1 MTPGRQCRQKNCRE
15 PHHEPKHHSNAARRR
30 QVWQY
35 GGRMTPPERI
45 HGWQDSQLSIA
56 RFYGGITY
64 QGHTYTI
71 AVAEKG
77 APLVRS
83 DVLAREAKE
92 RKAADKAAKAQAA
105 KQQEQLI

>member
-1 MTPGRQCRQKNCRE
+1 MT
-15 PHHEPKHHSNAARRR
+15 
-30 QVWQY
+30 
-35 GGRMTPPERI
+35 TPPERI

-77 APLVRS
+77 APLVRD
-83 DVLAREAKE
+83 DVLAREAKA
-92 RKAADKAAKAQAA
+92 RKAADKAAQAQAA

>member
-1 MTPGRQCRQKNCRE
+1 MT
-15 PHHEPKHHSNAARRR
+15 
-30 QVWQY
+30 
-35 GGRMTPPERI
+35 TTPERI

-56 RFYGGITY
+56 RFYGRITY

-77 APLVRS
+77 APLVRA

-92 RKAADKAAKAQAA
+92 RKAADKAAEAQAA

>member
-1 MTPGRQCRQKNCRE
+1 
-15 PHHEPKHHSNAARRR
+15 
-30 QVWQY
+30 
-35 GGRMTPPERI
+35 MTPPERI

-64 QGHTYTI
+64 QGHHYTI

-77 APLVRS
+77 APLVRD
-83 DVLAREAKE
+83 DVLVREAKE
-92 RKAADKAAKAQAA
+92 RRAANKAAKAQAA

>member
-1 MTPGRQCRQKNCRE
+1 MTPALWCRPKNCRE

-30 QVWQY
+30 RFWQY
-35 GGRMTPPERI
+35 GGSMTPPERI

-77 APLVRS
+77 APLVRD
-83 DVLAREAKE
+83 DVLVREAKE

>member
-1 MTPGRQCRQKNCRE
+1 
-15 PHHEPKHHSNAARRR
+15 
-30 QVWQY
+30 
-35 GGRMTPPERI
+35 MTPPDRI
-45 HGWQDSQLSIA
+45 HGWQDSHLSIA

-92 RKAADKAAKAQAA
+92 RKAANKAAKAQAA
-105 KQQEQLI
+105 KQQGQLI

>member
-1 MTPGRQCRQKNCRE
+1 MSTDFQNPRA
-15 PHHEPKHHSNAARRR
+15 SARGA
-30 QVWQY
+30 VK
-35 GGRMTPPERI
+35 PPERI

-77 APLVRS
+77 APLVRD
-83 DVLAREAKE
+83 DVLVREAKA
-92 RKAADKAAKAQAA
+92 RKEADKAAEAQAA
-105 KQQEQLI
+105 KQQGQLI

>member
-1 MTPGRQCRQKNCRE
+1 MIALEKQ
-15 PHHEPKHHSNAARRR
+15 
-30 QVWQY
+30 
-35 GGRMTPPERI
+35 PPERI
-45 HGWQDSQLSIA
+45 HGWQDTQFSIA

-77 APLVRS
+77 TPLVRT
-83 DVLAREAKE
+83 DVLMREAQV
-92 RKAADKAAKAQAA
+92 RKAADKAAKAQAT

>member
-1 MTPGRQCRQKNCRE
+1 
-15 PHHEPKHHSNAARRR
+15 
-30 QVWQY
+30 
-35 GGRMTPPERI
+35 MTPPERI

-83 DVLAREAKE
+83 DVLAR
-92 RKAADKAAKAQAA
+92 KAADKAAEAQAA

>member
-1 MTPGRQCRQKNCRE
+1 MT
-15 PHHEPKHHSNAARRR
+15 
-30 QVWQY
+30 
-35 GGRMTPPERI
+35 TPPERI

-64 QGHTYTI
+64 HGHTYTI

-77 APLVRS
+77 APLVRD
-83 DVLAREAKE
+83 DVLVREAKE
-92 RKAADKAAKAQAA
+92 RKTADKAAKAAKAQAA

>member
-1 MTPGRQCRQKNCRE
+1 MT
-15 PHHEPKHHSNAARRR
+15 
-30 QVWQY
+30 
-35 GGRMTPPERI
+35 TPPERI

-56 RFYGGITY
+56 RFYGRITY
-64 QGHTYTI
+64 KGHTYTI

-92 RKAADKAAKAQAA
+92 RKAAAKAERENAK

>member
-1 MTPGRQCRQKNCRE
+1 MT
-15 PHHEPKHHSNAARRR
+15 
-30 QVWQY
+30 
-35 GGRMTPPERI
+35 TPERI

-56 RFYGGITY
+56 RFYGAITY

-77 APLVRS
+77 APLVRD
-83 DVLAREAKE
+83 DVLVREAKA
-92 RKAADKAAKAQAA
+92 RKAADKAAQAQAA

>member
-1 MTPGRQCRQKNCRE
+1 
-15 PHHEPKHHSNAARRR
+15 
-30 QVWQY
+30 
-35 GGRMTPPERI
+35 MTPPERI

-56 RFYGGITY
+56 RFCGGITY

-77 APLVRS
+77 APLVREA
-83 DVLAREAKE
+83 VRVVEAKA
-92 RKAADKAAKAQAA
+92 RNAADKAAEARAA